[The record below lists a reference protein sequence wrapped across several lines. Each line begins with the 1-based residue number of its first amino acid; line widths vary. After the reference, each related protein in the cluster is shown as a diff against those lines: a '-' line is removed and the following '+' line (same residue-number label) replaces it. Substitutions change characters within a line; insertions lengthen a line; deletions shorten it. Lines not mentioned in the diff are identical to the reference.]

1 MHRNHAVA
9 IAVAQRL
16 LVGLGEFR
24 GRGTG
29 CGDPRTI
36 VNVVGHVVDAVTQIG
51 AVDEH
56 MQRHLPDVEL
66 LELIWLQAR
75 RRVAHHD
82 YGHGYRESSCC
93 TPASAS
99 ALSIS
104 SATAWCASKF
114 QWMPSGL
121 PRPLMTCSPTA
132 ALRSTSGTSCCSA
145 QSLIALTVP
154 ARPWCAFPY
163 VSATW
168 TDGSDATIGM
178 PGRLKS
184 IAPRVI
190 SRYSAERCGGKA
202 PRASGDNLGCAQ
214 Q

>member
-1 MHRNHAVA
+1 MHRDNAVTA
-9 IAVAQRL
+9 AVAQRL

-29 CGDPRTI
+29 GGYPCTI
-36 VNVVGHVVDAVTQIG
+36 VNVVGHVVNPVTQIDP
-51 AVDEH
+51 VDEH
-56 MQRHLPDVEL
+56 MQWHLADVEL
-66 LELIWLQAR
+66 LELIWLQAGR
-75 RRVAHHD
+75 RIGHHD
-82 YGHGYRESSCC
+82 DGHGYRESSCC

-132 ALRSTSGTSCCSA
+132 ALRSTSGTACCSA
-145 QSLIALTVP
+145 HSVIALTVP
-154 ARPWCAFPY
+154 ARPRCAFPY
-163 VSATW
+163 VSAMW
-168 TDGSDATIGM
+168 TEGSDATNGI

-184 IAPRVI
+184 IAARVI
-190 SRYSAERCGGKA
+190 SRYSAERCGG
-202 PRASGDNLGCAQ
+202 RAAGEIGDNRGCSQ
-214 Q
+214 P